1 MTFVKQSSGR
11 RTAVES
17 MSNRS
22 CNHRIIIIIV
32 IVYYARRQQNHTNKT
47 PKTQNYTTVHT
58 SKNDKTPQK
67 HHIKVVVVVVVV
79 VVVIVVV
86 EIFVHGAVKATVTN
100 APQSQLNK
108 WVFGSFLNWPTVV
121 SDWCSEVGRLH
132 GKGVERVSPGK
143 WGDRVY
149 CLPSQPTAQSG
160 GALWAHDEFYS
171 FYISRKVEQQ
181 YGDDRNR
188 LWILLCA
195 LYCRAFTLSSDLR
208 ESRDRVMGQLP
219 HLPLPRGDPND
230 SAM

>member
-1 MTFVKQSSGR
+1 MNLVNNEDVSLHTVEPSVTSTNRFCCMYVKPLPSEQVYACWRIGR
-11 RTAVES
+11 R
-17 MSNRS
+17 
-22 CNHRIIIIIV
+22 
-32 IVYYARRQQNHTNKT
+32 RREL
-47 PKTQNYTTVHT
+47 
-58 SKNDKTPQK
+58 DA
-67 HHIKVVVVVVVV
+67 KVVVV
-79 VVVIVVV
+79 VVV

-219 HLPLPRGDPND
+219 HLLLPRGDPND